1 MALISDRMD
10 PPVNDEPLTTT
21 NSDVIDRLARLR
33 AVLPAMATDLA
44 LARRRASALQT
55 ENDRLAR
62 RVRELE
68 SRLGSGRRRRLRAP
82 APQ

>member
-1 MALISDRMD
+1 MD
-10 PPVNDEPLTTT
+10 SPVNDEPLTTS

-33 AVLPAMATDLA
+33 ALLPAMATDLA
-44 LARRRASALQT
+44 VARRRASALAA

-68 SRLGSGRRRRLRAP
+68 SRLGGTRRRRLRAG